1 MPSVPLVVIHCCYGN
16 WRTVSIHL
24 VRFDDFCQFI
34 VFFSII
40 SSALLIFLNLIL
52 GSARPL
58 PSLSCCHSDVTCLVL
73 SDDDVYLAVAVKKI
87 VNIIGI
93 KEVNLIMYYYSLL
106 HPSLFLD

>member
-1 MPSVPLVVIHCCYGN
+1 MPSVPLVAIHCCCGN

-34 VFFSII
+34 VFSPLSHLLFS
-40 SSALLIFLNLIL
+40 FFNLIL

-58 PSLSCCHSDVTCLVL
+58 LSLSCCHSDVTCLVL

-106 HPSLFLD
+106 PLSLFLD

>member
-1 MPSVPLVVIHCCYGN
+1 MPSVPLVAIHCCYGN

-34 VFFSII
+34 VFSLSHLLFS
-40 SSALLIFLNLIL
+40 FFNLIL

-58 PSLSCCHSDVTCLVL
+58 PLLSCCHSDVTCLVL

-93 KEVNLIMYYYSLL
+93 KEVNLIITYMHYYSLL
-106 HPSLFLD
+106 LPPYF